1 MSALSKL
8 FCVLVCVAIL
18 LTVPTILAQEKPE
31 TPEQDSEGPK
41 DENPAPD
48 KKDKDKK
55 SKKGPKPYDE
65 VITEEM
71 TSDPG
76 LFTVHRDGDDVYF
89 EIPPAE
95 LGKDMVWVTQIAET
109 QAGYSWAGMP
119 VGNRVVR
126 WEQNGDRVL
135 LRDVNYDIRAEVD
148 DPIKLAVEATSLAPI
163 IHAFDVAAYGKD
175 KAPVIKVSPLFTT
188 DKSEFSAKE
197 SLGVKALDAK
207 RSFVEQI
214 KSFPEN
220 IETKVLATYKL
231 EQSRGGSDRDQ
242 PRRFPT
248 SVRRDPSQS
257 GVTVLLHH
265 SMIKLPEQPMAP
277 RIHDERVGFFRVG
290 FTDFGDDSDHEAKT
304 VRYITRWRLEKM
316 KPKAKLSEP
325 VKPIVWYVSRE
336 VPEKWRAYCI
346 KGIEAWQ
353 PVFESAGFKNA
364 IVGKIAPTKH
374 EDPDWDPEDARYT
387 TIRWLPSAVP
397 NAFGPHVHDPRSGEI
412 LEADVRMFHNVIKLV
427 RDWYFVQAAASD
439 PRARRLPMPD
449 DLMGELITFVVAH
462 EVGHSLGFPHNM
474 KASSSYSI
482 EQLRDPEFTGTMGTA
497 PSIMD
502 YARFNYVAQPEDG
515 ASLMPRI
522 GVYDHF
528 AAEWG
533 YRQFPDG
540 TDEKAELEKIVARQK
555 EDPMLLF
562 GGPNPLED
570 PSQQT
575 EDLGANAVEATR
587 LGLLNLERIAG
598 LLVDATCSAGED
610 YRLLANMHAA
620 LLGQWRREMTHVA
633 NVVGGVEK
641 INFYYGDADRRFFPI
656 DSAKQREAVAFL
668 NDNAFGRPELFL
680 DPDVVGRLEASGVAD
695 RILAAQRGVLTTL
708 INENRIKRMGEI
720 EAADPDG
727 AYAAAQMMTDVTDG
741 LWSELGDG
749 TPSIDLH
756 RRNLQRAHVELLA
769 QRLDSTD
776 PASDMAS
783 LARGELEDLLA
794 RCAEALETDPN
805 ATTARHLRD
814 VTGRITLALDKVRV
828 ETKSAPAAGGGG
840 RRSVESFSR

>member
-1 MSALSKL
+1 MSPLSRRFCALACVVIL
-8 FCVLVCVAIL
+8 FTAP
-18 LTVPTILAQEKPE
+18 TVLAQEEPAPPE
-31 TPEQDSEGPK
+31 KGSEETK
-41 DENPAPD
+41 DEEPSPD
-48 KKDKDKK
+48 KKAKGKKD
-55 SKKGPKPYDE
+55 KKGPKPYDE

-76 LFTVHRDGDDVYF
+76 LFIVHRDGDDVYF
-89 EIPPAE
+89 EIPPTE
-95 LGKDMVWVTQIAET
+95 LDQDMVWVTQIAET

-126 WEQNGDRVL
+126 WEQTGDRVL
-135 LRDVNYDIRAEVD
+135 LRGVNYDIRADVD

-175 KAPVIKVSPLFTT
+175 KSPVIKVSSLFTT

-207 RSFVEQI
+207 RSFVEQV

-231 EQSRGGSDRDQ
+231 EQSRGSSDRNQ

-248 SVRRDPSQS
+248 AVRRDPSQS

-265 SMIKLPEQPMAP
+265 SMIKLPERPMKP
-277 RIHDERVGFFRVG
+277 RVHDERVGFFRVG

-304 VRYITRWRLEKM
+304 VRYITRWRLEKL
-316 KPKAKLSEP
+316 KPKARISEP

-336 VPEKWRAYCI
+336 VPEKWRPYCI

-364 IVGKIAPTKH
+364 IVGKIAPTKN

-397 NAFGPHVHDPRSGEI
+397 NAFGPHVHDPRTGEI

-427 RDWYFVQAAASD
+427 RDWYFAQASASD
-439 PRARRLPMPD
+439 PRAQKLPMPD

-462 EVGHSLGFPHNM
+462 EIGHSLGFPHNM

-482 EQLRDPEFTGTMGTA
+482 AQLRDPEFTSTMGTA

-533 YRQFPDG
+533 YRQFPDDA
-540 TDEKAELEKIVARQK
+540 DEKAELEKIVARQK

-562 GGPNPLED
+562 GNPNPLED
-570 PSQQT
+570 PTQQT
-575 EDLGANAVEATR
+575 EDLSANAVEATR
-587 LGLLNLERIAG
+587 LGLANLERIAG
-598 LLVDATCSAGED
+598 FLVDATCNAGED
-610 YRLLANMHAA
+610 YRLLANMHGA

-641 INFYYGDADRRFFPI
+641 INFYFGDADRRFFPI
-656 DSAKQREAVAFL
+656 DSARQREAMTFL
-668 NDNAFGRPELFL
+668 NENAFARPELFL
-680 DPDVVGRLEASGVAD
+680 DPDVVGRLEAAGVAD
-695 RILAAQRGVLTTL
+695 RVLAAQRGVLATL
-708 INENRIKRMGEI
+708 INENRIKRMGEV

-727 AYAAAQMMTDVTDG
+727 AYPAGQMMTDVTDG
-741 LWSELGDG
+741 LWSELGND
-749 TPSIDLH
+749 TASIDLY

-769 QRLDSTD
+769 RRLDSKD
-776 PASDMAS
+776 PASDMPS

-794 RCAEALETDPN
+794 RCGEALETGPD
-805 ATTARHLRD
+805 ATTSRHLRD
-814 VTGRITLALDKVRV
+814 VAARIKLALDTVRV
-828 ETKSAPAAGGGG
+828 ETKTAPAAGAGG
-840 RRSVESFSR
+840 RRSIESL

>member
-1 MSALSKL
+1 MSGLSKRL
-8 FCVLVCVAIL
+8 CAVMCVAIL
-18 LTVPTILAQEKPE
+18 ATAPAVLAQENPE
-31 TPEQDSEGPK
+31 PPEQESEQTKGEK
-41 DENPAPD
+41 TDQD
-48 KKDKDKK
+48 KKSKDKK
-55 SKKGPKPYDE
+55 KKGPKPYDE

-76 LFTVHRDGDDVYF
+76 LFTVHRDGDDVFF
-89 EIPPAE
+89 EIPPTE
-95 LGKDMVWVTQIAET
+95 LGQEMVWVTQIAET
-109 QAGYSWAGMP
+109 QAGYLWAGMP
-119 VGNRVVR
+119 VGNRVVT

-135 LRDVNYDIRAEVD
+135 LRGVNYDIRADVD

-163 IHAFDVAAYGKD
+163 IHAFDVEAYGKD

-197 SLGVKALDAK
+197 SLGVKAVDAK
-207 RSFVEQI
+207 RSFIEQI

-220 IETKVLATYKL
+220 IETKVLVTYKL
-231 EQSRGGSDRDQ
+231 EQSRGKSGQNQ

-248 SVRRDPSQS
+248 SVRRDRTQS
-257 GVTVLLHH
+257 GVSVLLHH

-277 RIHDERVGFFRVG
+277 RVHDERVGFFRVG

-304 VRYITRWRLEKM
+304 VRYITRWRLEKK
-316 KPKAKLSEP
+316 KPRAKLSEP
-325 VKPIVWYVSRE
+325 VKQIVWYVSRE
-336 VPEKWRAYCI
+336 VPEKWRQYCV

-353 PVFESAGFKNA
+353 TAFESAGFKNA

-397 NAFGPHVHDPRSGEI
+397 NAFGPHVHDPRTGEI

-427 RDWYFVQAAASD
+427 RDWYFVQASASD
-439 PRARRLPMPD
+439 PRAQKLPMPD
-449 DLMGELITFVVAH
+449 DLMGELITFVVTH

-482 EQLRDPEFTGTMGTA
+482 EQLRDPEFTSTMGTS

-502 YARFNYVAQPEDG
+502 YARFNYVAQPEDA

-533 YRQFPDG
+533 YRQFPEG
-540 TDEKAELEKIVARQK
+540 ADEKAELEKIIARQK

-562 GGPNPLED
+562 GNPNPLED
-570 PSQQT
+570 PTQQT

-587 LGLLNLERIAG
+587 LGLSNLERIADF
-598 LLVDATCSAGED
+598 LVDATCNPGED
-610 YRLLANMHAA
+610 YRLLANMHNA

-656 DSAKQREAVAFL
+656 DSAKQREAVTFL
-668 NDNAFGRPELFL
+668 NENAFVRPELFL
-680 DPDVVGRLEASGVAD
+680 DPDVVGRLEASGLAD
-695 RILAAQRGVLTTL
+695 RVLGAQRGVLATL
-708 INENRIKRMGEI
+708 LNENRIKRMGEVA
-720 EAADPDG
+720 AADPDG
-727 AYAAAQMMTDVTDG
+727 SYAAAEMMTDVTGG
-741 LWSELGDG
+741 LWSELEGN
-749 TPSIDLH
+749 TVSIDLY

-769 QRLDSTD
+769 QRLESKD
-776 PASDMAS
+776 PASDMPS
-783 LARGELEDLLA
+783 LARGELEDLLS
-794 RCAEALETDPN
+794 RCGEALEAGPD
-805 ATTARHLRD
+805 ATTERHLRD
-814 VTGRITLALDKVRV
+814 VAARIKLALDQVRI
-828 ETKSAPAAGGGG
+828 ETTAPPSTGGGG
-840 RRSVESFSR
+840 RRSVESF

>member
-1 MSALSKL
+1 MSALSRRL
-8 FCVLVCVAIL
+8 CVLVCVAIL
-18 LTVPTILAQEKPE
+18 ALTPAALAKDKPEKPDQGSDE
-31 TPEQDSEGPK
+31 TNGKKPDQ
-41 DENPAPD
+41 D
-48 KKDKDKK
+48 KKNKDK
-55 SKKGPKPYDE
+55 KKGPKPYDE

-71 TSDPG
+71 TSDAG

-89 EIPPAE
+89 EIPPTE
-95 LGKDMVWVTQIAET
+95 LGQEMVWVTQLAET
-109 QAGYSWAGMP
+109 QAGFSWAGMP
-119 VGNRVVR
+119 VGNRIVR
-126 WEQNGDRVL
+126 WEHQGDRVL
-135 LRDVNYDIRAEVD
+135 LRGVNYDIRADVE

-197 SLGVKALDAK
+197 SLGAKALDAK
-207 RSFVEQI
+207 RSFVKQV

-220 IETKVLATYKL
+220 IETKVIATYKL
-231 EQSRGGSDRDQ
+231 EQSREQSGQNQ

-248 SVRRDPSQS
+248 SVRRDRTQS

-265 SMIKLPEQPMAP
+265 SMIKLPERPMAP

-304 VRYITRWRLEKM
+304 VRYITRWRLEKK
-316 KPKAKLSEP
+316 KPGAKLSEP

-346 KGIEAWQ
+346 KGIESWQ
-353 PVFESAGFKNA
+353 SAFESAGFKNA
-364 IVGKIAPTKH
+364 IVGKIAPTKR
-374 EDPDWDPEDARYT
+374 EDPDWDPEDARFT

-397 NAFGPHVHDPRSGEI
+397 NAFGPHVHDPRTGEI

-427 RDWYFVQAAASD
+427 RDWYFSQASASD
-439 PRARRLPMPD
+439 PRAQKLPMPD

-482 EQLRDPEFTGTMGTA
+482 EQLRDPEFTRTMGTA

-515 ASLMPRI
+515 ASLMPQI

-533 YRQFPDG
+533 YRQFPEG
-540 TDEKAELEKIVARQK
+540 AEEKAELEKIVGRQK

-562 GGPNPLED
+562 GGPNPMED
-570 PSQQT
+570 PTQQT

-587 LGLLNLERIAG
+587 MGLQNLERIAG
-598 LLVDATCSAGED
+598 FLVDATCKPGED
-610 YRLLANMHAA
+610 YRLLANMHGA
-620 LLGQWRREMTHVA
+620 LLGQWRREMGHVA
-633 NVVGGVEK
+633 NVVGGVEE

-668 NDNAFGRPELFL
+668 NENAFSRPELFL
-680 DPDVVGRLEASGVAD
+680 DPDVVGRLESSGLAD
-695 RILAAQRGVLTTL
+695 RLLGAQRGVLATL
-708 INENRIKRMGEI
+708 INENRVKRMGETA
-720 EAADPDG
+720 AADPDG
-727 AYAAAQMMTDVTDG
+727 AYAAAEMMTDVTDG
-741 LWSELGDG
+741 LWSELGDDA
-749 TPSIDLH
+749 PSIDLY
-756 RRNLQRAHVELLA
+756 RRNLQRAHIDLLA
-769 QRLDSTD
+769 RRLESND
-776 PASDMAS
+776 PASDMPS
-783 LARGELEDLLA
+783 LARAELDGLLS
-794 RCAEALETDPN
+794 RCGRALETGPDS
-805 ATTARHLRD
+805 TTARHLDD
-814 VTGRITLALDKVRV
+814 VAARIKLALDTVRV
-828 ETKSAPAAGGGG
+828 ETKATPDAGGSG
-840 RRSVESFSR
+840 RRSAESL